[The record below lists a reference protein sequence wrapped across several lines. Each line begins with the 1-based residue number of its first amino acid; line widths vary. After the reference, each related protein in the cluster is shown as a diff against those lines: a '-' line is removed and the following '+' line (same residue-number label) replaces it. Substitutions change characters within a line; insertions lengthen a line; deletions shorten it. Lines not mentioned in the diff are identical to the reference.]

1 MTAPPKPAREKTP
14 SFVAPTYAAF
24 LRGIKARIQSARTE
38 AALAVNR
45 ELIALYWE
53 IGRQIVAA
61 QAHKGYG
68 DRVVERLAVDLA
80 RAFPD
85 LRGFTVSNL
94 WRMRAVHLAYT
105 EEVRKLAQP
114 VRESRKRLPGVQAT
128 VARRGRK
135 APPAILAQAV
145 REFPPGATALLA
157 ALDGREPP
165 PAILQIP
172 WGHNVVL
179 IQKLPHPALRL
190 WYAEQ
195 SRRNGWSRAALEL
208 QIANGLHLRQ
218 GQAPNNFAATL
229 PATAADQAAQVLKD
243 PYTFDFL
250 SLGPRARE
258 RDFESA
264 LLDNLTNFLLELGAG
279 FAFVGRQ
286 FRLAVD
292 GEEFFLDLLFY
303 HTRLHCYIVIDLK
316 TGDFQPEF
324 AGKMSFYQT
333 AVDNLVKTEQDAA
346 TIGLILCK
354 GKSKTVVEYTLRDM
368 KGPMGVAEYRLLP
381 PNLKRVLPTTGAIE
395 KAIKKMEPH

>member
-1 MTAPPKPAREKTP
+1 MEKTP

-61 QAHKGYG
+61 QERKGYG
-68 DRVVERLAVDLA
+68 DRVVERLAADLA

-114 VRESRKRLPGVQAT
+114 VRE
-128 VARRGRK
+128 
-135 APPAILAQAV
+135 
-145 REFPPGATALLA
+145 FPPGATALLA

-179 IQKLPHPALRL
+179 VQKFPHPALRL

-218 GQAPNNFAATL
+218 GQAPNNFTATL
-229 PATAADQAAQVLKD
+229 PAAAADQAAQTLKD

-250 SLGPRARE
+250 SLGPQARE
-258 RDFESA
+258 RDFENA
-264 LLDNLTNFLLELGAG
+264 LLDNLMNFLLELGAG

-316 TGDFQPEF
+316 AGDFQPEF

-333 AVDNLVKTEQDAA
+333 ALDNLVKAEQDAA

-368 KGPMGVAEYRLLP
+368 KSPMGVAEYRLLP

-395 KAIKKMEPH
+395 KALKKMEFR

>member
-1 MTAPPKPAREKTP
+1 M
-14 SFVAPTYAAF
+14 
-24 LRGIKARIQSARTE
+24 
-38 AALAVNR
+38 
-45 ELIALYWE
+45 
-53 IGRQIVAA
+53 
-61 QAHKGYG
+61 
-68 DRVVERLAVDLA
+68 
-80 RAFPD
+80 
-85 LRGFTVSNL
+85 
-94 WRMRAVHLAYT
+94 
-105 EEVRKLAQP
+105 
-114 VRESRKRLPGVQAT
+114 
-128 VARRGRK
+128 
-135 APPAILAQAV
+135 
-145 REFPPGATALLA
+145 
-157 ALDGREPP
+157 
-165 PAILQIP
+165 QIP

-179 IQKLPHPALRL
+179 VQKLPHPALRL

-218 GQAPNNFAATL
+218 GQAPNNFTATL
-229 PATAADQAAQVLKD
+229 PAAAADQAAQTLKD

-250 SLGPRARE
+250 SLGPQARE
-258 RDFESA
+258 RDFENA

-324 AGKMSFYQT
+324 TGKMSFYQT
-333 AVDNLVKTEQDAA
+333 TVDNLVKSEQDAA

-368 KGPMGVAEYRLLP
+368 KSPMGVAEYRLLP

-395 KAIKKMEPH
+395 KALKKMEPLS